1 MIGRRKVSTVSELSQ
16 AVVLSTD
23 ERFLQ
28 HPERGAAWR
37 ALAAKAYMD
46 RTWGD
51 CYGYLLVATGRA
63 EVMVDEILSPW
74 DAAALQPII
83 EEAGGVFTDWTGQRT
98 SFGGNAIATNGALDA
113 QVRGL
118 LAREEGV
125 MLDLSKLDFTKGNG
139 LVTVVTQDARSG
151 DVLMVAHADREAL
164 ERTLAT
170 GEMHYRSR
178 TRGLWHKG
186 ATSGNVQRVVSLTAD
201 CDGDAVLARVEK
213 AGPACHTGE
222 ETCFGPG
229 RLDALV
235 ALDATI
241 AQRAAQAPVPGE
253 KPSYT
258 RRLLDDRNLRLKK
271 IGEEGAELVTACAD
285 GDKARAVEE
294 AADVLYH
301 LLVAVRPLG
310 LTLDDVK
317 QVLAQRAAKR
327 NP

>member
-1 MIGRRKVSTVSELSQ
+1 
-16 AVVLSTD
+16 
-23 ERFLQ
+23 
-28 HPERGAAWR
+28 
-37 ALAAKAYMD
+37 
-46 RTWGD
+46 
-51 CYGYLLVATGRA
+51 
-63 EVMVDEILSPW
+63 
-74 DAAALQPII
+74 
-83 EEAGGVFTDWTGQRT
+83 
-98 SFGGNAIATNGALDA
+98 
-113 QVRGL
+113 
-118 LAREEGV
+118 
-125 MLDLSKLDFTKGNG
+125 MLDLSKLDFTKGGG

-151 DVLMVAHADREAL
+151 DLLMVAHADREAL

-235 ALDATI
+235 ALDVTI
-241 AQRAAQAPVPGE
+241 AERAAKAPEAGE
-253 KPSYT
+253 RPSYT

-271 IGEEGAELVTACAD
+271 IGEEAAELVTACAD

-301 LLVAVRPLG
+301 VLVALRPLG
-310 LTLDDVK
+310 LTLEDVK
-317 QVLAQRAAKR
+317 QVLAQRAGKPAR
-327 NP
+327 SAGG